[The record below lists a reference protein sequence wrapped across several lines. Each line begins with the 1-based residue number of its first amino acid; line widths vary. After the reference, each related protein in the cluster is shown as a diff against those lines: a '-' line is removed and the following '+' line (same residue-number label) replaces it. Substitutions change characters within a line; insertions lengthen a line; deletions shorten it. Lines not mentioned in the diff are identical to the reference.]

1 MNNCSDDNQRSQSDN
16 QRQQRAR
23 AQRSISDTTLPKE
36 VNLLTKAVTLLS
48 SREYSAHELRKK
60 LSHYSD
66 DSDKIEEVIQRL
78 QKENWQSDQRFMDN
92 FVSFRQ
98 GKWGNLKILQSL
110 KTHQLSSESLNEL
123 KETLKETEL
132 SRALEVWE
140 KKFHGQKAQT
150 PQEKAKQ
157 IRFLSSRGFS
167 SEVIRKIVL

>member
-1 MNNCSDDNQRSQSDN
+1 MNDCSDEDN
-16 QRQQRAR
+16 QRQQRAHT
-23 AQRSISDTTLPKE
+23 QCSISNIVPHKE
-36 VNLLTKAVTLLS
+36 VNLLTKAVALLS

-60 LSHYSD
+60 LAHYSD
-66 DSDKIEEVIQRL
+66 DSDKIEAVIQRL

-140 KKFHGQKAQT
+140 KKFHNQKAQT
-150 PQEKAKQ
+150 PKEKAKQ

-167 SEVIRKIVL
+167 SDVIRKIVL